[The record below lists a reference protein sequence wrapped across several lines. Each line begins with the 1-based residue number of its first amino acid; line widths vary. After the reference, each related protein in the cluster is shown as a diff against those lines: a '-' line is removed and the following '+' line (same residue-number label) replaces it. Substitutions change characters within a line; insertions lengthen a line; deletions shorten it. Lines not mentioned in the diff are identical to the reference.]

1 MARDDIA
8 CLSISLLP
16 PRVFFA
22 NFEIENVAKKF
33 RKHEANLVEFT
44 LKKQKNPNVSQLFL
58 FFLFFWGGMKKVT
71 KFVKKKLLGSAGGEV
86 LCTSFELLDY
96 GRGAGGFFLVVGLA
110 FSSQSMSHSLIHSA
124 HKKKGPLSPPSHCW
138 VISYL

>member
-1 MARDDIA
+1 
-8 CLSISLLP
+8 
-16 PRVFFA
+16 
-22 NFEIENVAKKF
+22 VAKKF

-44 LKKQKNPNVSQLFL
+44 LKTKKSKCFPIVFVFS
-58 FFLFFWGGMKKVT
+58 FFLGGDEKSNKICQE
-71 KFVKKKLLGSAGGEV
+71 KLLGSAGGEV

-110 FSSQSMSHSLIHSA
+110 FFFSINEPFTHSFIA
-124 HKKKGPLSPPSHCW
+124 HKKKGPLSPSSHCW